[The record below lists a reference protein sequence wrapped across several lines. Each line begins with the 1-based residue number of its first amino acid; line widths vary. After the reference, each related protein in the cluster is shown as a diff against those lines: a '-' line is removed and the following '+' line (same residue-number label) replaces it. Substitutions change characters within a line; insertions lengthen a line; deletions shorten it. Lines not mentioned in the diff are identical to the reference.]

1 MKTFQFRLE
10 RVLAW
15 RRAQTRLAEVKL
27 EALHAELAGI
37 AAHVQ
42 ELARERDAAGRE
54 LLASG
59 SATGLELALLD
70 SFRKAA
76 DAEAA
81 RLEIARADCR
91 RRLDEQMQ
99 AVTERRRDVKLL
111 ERLKE
116 RRLDKWQLDYAR
128 EIERDA
134 IEAHLMRWS
143 NV

>member
-1 MKTFQFRLE
+1 M
-10 RVLAW
+10 
-15 RRAQTRLAEVKL
+15 RLAETSL
-27 EALHAELAGI
+27 EALHAELRDI
-37 AAHVQ
+37 AAHVHN
-42 ELARERDAAGRE
+42 LARERDGAGRE

-81 RLEIARADCR
+81 RLEIARADCC
-91 RRLDEQMQ
+91 RRLDQQMQ

-116 RRLDKWQLDYAR
+116 RRLGAWQLEYAR
-128 EIERDA
+128 EVERDA
-134 IEAHLMRWS
+134 SEAHLMRWS